1 MFHKESVQSFQI
13 HFNTI
18 MHCGNDKKKIKSLFN
33 FEQNQCTLIF
43 FQSELS
49 LGPSQ
54 RSLQLKEV
62 FKVRCN
68 NATHQHYNLQFACTA
83 FY

>member
-1 MFHKESVQSFQI
+1 MFHKESEQSFQI

-18 MHCGNDKKKIKSLFN
+18 MHCKNDKKIKRLLN
-33 FEQNQCTLIF
+33 FEQNQCTLIV

-54 RSLQLKEV
+54 RSLQLKEI

-68 NATHQHYNLQFACTA
+68 NATHQHYNLRLACTA